1 MINFSGSIVIR
12 VANFNDM
19 VQATGGQVLDNYT
32 SGQVLVWWANNTTSA
47 CWPQDLYKIGE
58 YDTDDGELWDD
69 NDDDFDDDN
78 ESGSSWETASEED
91 DQASNELDSACVRS
105 RLAASI
111 ERARIAMTKLEDIF
125 NDKTSIYTSAVIK
138 QLLDVYKNCRFL
150 DKLMNTDFFD
160 EKHFEDLLEKVR
172 ERSKSISTQQA
183 VQDQVQRLFADANGS
198 ANNIHDSME
207 SSASGTEELSQICA
221 RLCSLIKAQLV
232 KSHDEVMDRYGG
244 QAANF
249 TADDL
254 TQSPGEEDLD
264 LTELMTK
271 MTTSSDPTETEPLIP
286 PSVTNEPDAAGD
298 GVAVA
303 GAVAASPGSGG
314 PAGSFYKTKSVSNYD
329 ISNALYG
336 TKEDDNPLKSDEIGG
351 KLQMPILNLRKS
363 VLMNFI
369 FFQIFPWLRML
380 RLVTSLSCQYF
391 NQMIPRIL

>member
-1 MINFSGSIVIR
+1 MDYPSLFRMSINLSGSIVIR

-78 ESGSSWETASEED
+78 ESGSSWETASEDD

-160 EKHFEDLLEKVR
+160 EKHFEDLL
-172 ERSKSISTQQA
+172 
-183 VQDQVQRLFADANGS
+183 
-198 ANNIHDSME
+198 
-207 SSASGTEELSQICA
+207 
-221 RLCSLIKAQLV
+221 
-232 KSHDEVMDRYGG
+232 
-244 QAANF
+244 
-249 TADDL
+249 
-254 TQSPGEEDLD
+254 
-264 LTELMTK
+264 
-271 MTTSSDPTETEPLIP
+271 
-286 PSVTNEPDAAGD
+286 
-298 GVAVA
+298 
-303 GAVAASPGSGG
+303 
-314 PAGSFYKTKSVSNYD
+314 
-329 ISNALYG
+329 
-336 TKEDDNPLKSDEIGG
+336 
-351 KLQMPILNLRKS
+351 
-363 VLMNFI
+363 
-369 FFQIFPWLRML
+369 
-380 RLVTSLSCQYF
+380 
-391 NQMIPRIL
+391 